1 MIREVCLCYSME
13 LRRKLE
19 EERQVKER
27 NLKLME
33 ELERLADENV
43 CINIRGI
50 SSVKLSSNAPAL
62 FIIERHGAVFEVLS
76 NWN

>member
-1 MIREVCLCYSME
+1 MREVCLCYSME

-43 CINIRGI
+43 CMMIQGI
-50 SSVKLSSNAPAL
+50 FSVKLSSKCTC
-62 FIIERHGAVFEVLS
+62 FIHHRTSWSSV
-76 NWN
+76 

>member
-1 MIREVCLCYSME
+1 MAEVCLCYSME

-33 ELERLADENV
+33 ELERLVDENV
-43 CINIRGI
+43 CINIWGEC
-50 SSVKLSSNAPAL
+50 SV
-62 FIIERHGAVFEVLS
+62 
-76 NWN
+76 